1 MAFAILLVDDSPTIL
16 NLLSMTLSQAGYMV
30 TTASDGVE
38 ALELAQV
45 TQVDIVITDVNMP
58 RMDGLTLITRLREL
72 KHYRNIPIV
81 VLSTQQSP
89 LDHGQGKEAGADVY
103 LDKPVSSGDLLGCI
117 DKMLKR

>member
-72 KHYRNIPIV
+72 EHYRNIPIV